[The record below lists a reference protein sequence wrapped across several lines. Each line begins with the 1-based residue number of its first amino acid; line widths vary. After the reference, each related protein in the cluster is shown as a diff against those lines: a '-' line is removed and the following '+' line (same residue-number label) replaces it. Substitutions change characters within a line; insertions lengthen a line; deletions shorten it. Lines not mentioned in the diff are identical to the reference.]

1 MRYDAIRW
9 PSEKSEEISIII
21 YIFEVHG
28 VLKKFWVSRDRVRP
42 IRIGK
47 RAAQSAKPEKV
58 L

>member
-1 MRYDAIRW
+1 MKCDAMRW
-9 PSEKSEEISIII
+9 PSEKRKDIYIII
-21 YIFEVHG
+21 YISEVHG